1 MYNRYIPGSNGVY
14 ERKTVCAPQEPKSD
28 CQEVQPITQAA
39 PCQELPPQQ
48 TNCSRKTLPFGLDVG
63 DVLLLCIILLLMVDS
78 EEEDA
83 LPLLIAAAV
92 LLFT

>member
-1 MYNRYIPGSNGVY
+1 MYNRYIPGSNGIY
-14 ERKTVCAPQEPKSD
+14 ERKTVITPQEAKSE
-28 CQEVQPITQAA
+28 CQEVQPVSTTASCVEA
-39 PCQELPPQQ
+39 PAHQ
-48 TNCSRKTLPFGLDVG
+48 TNCCRKFLPQGLDVG
-63 DVLLLCIILLLMVDS
+63 DILLLCIILLLMVDS